1 MNDNWIDT
9 ILEEY
14 FRKNQPQFSLSQLNP
29 QGVREQDI
37 GRPPATEQ
45 REPYKES
52 WVKTLLKVMMPL
64 AAGAMMAKGSQVQAP
79 HGGTVGTKPIM
90 AQGLRTLAKSIEQR
104 QQAEQEL
111 RQAEAEQ
118 KAATEQRQY
127 ERKIDFLNFMQ
138 RQQAY
143 EKTTKEQYIQ
153 GVYDKYMKGEITEEE
168 MQKVLG
174 VAGET
179 SGITPSLLFQM
190 KKFEIGQK
198 EKAEEKEEEL
208 AEKAKDELWEKRAY
222 PIAGAQ
228 PLENN
233 IRAVLAKMD
242 KPKVST
248 SAYNAGLK
256 TLEDIIGQR
265 AFEIMNE
272 AKRKAPLGMIHV
284 PRITVPTKEQAW
296 EQAQNEVMSV
306 IENIRS
312 AWATEDLK

>member
-118 KAATEQRQY
+118 KAATEQKQY
-127 ERKIDFLNFMQ
+127 
-138 RQQAY
+138 
-143 EKTTKEQYIQ
+143 
-153 GVYDKYMKGEITEEE
+153 
-168 MQKVLG
+168 
-174 VAGET
+174 
-179 SGITPSLLFQM
+179 
-190 KKFEIGQK
+190 
-198 EKAEEKEEEL
+198 
-208 AEKAKDELWEKRAY
+208 
-222 PIAGAQ
+222 
-228 PLENN
+228 
-233 IRAVLAKMD
+233 
-242 KPKVST
+242 
-248 SAYNAGLK
+248 
-256 TLEDIIGQR
+256 
-265 AFEIMNE
+265 
-272 AKRKAPLGMIHV
+272 
-284 PRITVPTKEQAW
+284 
-296 EQAQNEVMSV
+296 
-306 IENIRS
+306 
-312 AWATEDLK
+312 